1 MMDRRAIPDGAV
13 EGLWTA
19 SDGHKVRRID
29 WAPPELG
36 PELGSEFSPD
46 CEHGLTTPRGS
57 ILFMAGRGE
66 AYEKY
71 LETFE
76 DWRRAGWFV
85 TASDWR
91 GQAGSGRLGDDD
103 ITGHIEDFGLWV
115 ADLQTLWADWAKERP
130 GHHVLVGH
138 SMGGHLTLRA
148 AAEQALSPK
157 PDALVLSTPML
168 DVQPEAV
175 PVSVRHFFS
184 WLMGKFYGKC
194 SPAWKWSEKPGELP
208 PGRQDLLT
216 RDDDRYADEL
226 WWRDRRPQVV
236 MGPGSWGWV
245 TAAHASVR
253 LMNSANFLE
262 RADMPVLLIGTQD
275 DKMVSTRAI
284 VRAQER
290 LPKAESLWLGPEA
303 LHEVL
308 REVDA
313 VRSVVL
319 DGMDAFL
326 ARHCP

>member
-1 MMDRRAIPDGAV
+1 MNRRAIPDGAI
-13 EGLWTA
+13 ESQWTA
-19 SDGHKVRRID
+19 ADGYVIRRID
-29 WAPPELG
+29 WAPPVFDPNSRDG
-36 PELGSEFSPD
+36 QKA
-46 CEHGLTTPRGS
+46 PRGS

-76 DWRRAGWFV
+76 DWRQAGWFV

-103 ITGHIEDFGLWV
+103 VTGHIDDFSHWV
-115 ADLQTLWADWAKERP
+115 ADLKLLWTDWAKERT

-148 AAEQALSPK
+148 AGEEALSPM

-168 DVQPEAV
+168 DMQPEAV
-175 PVSVRHFFS
+175 PVFIRHLFA
-184 WLMGKFYGKC
+184 WAMGKFHGNRQQ
-194 SPAWKWSEKPGELP
+194 AWKWSEKPGELP

-216 RDDDRYADEL
+216 HDDDRYSDEL
-226 WWRDRRPQVV
+226 WWRDQRPEVV

-245 TAAHASVR
+245 TAAHRSVR
-253 LMNSANFLE
+253 CLNRRNFLE
-262 RADMPVLLIGTQD
+262 QVEAPVLLIGTQD
-275 DKMVSTRAI
+275 DKMVSMRAI
-284 VRAQER
+284 VRAQKR
-290 LPKAESLWLGPEA
+290 LPKAETLWLGPEA

-313 VRSVVL
+313 VRATVL
-319 DGMDAFL
+319 DAVDDFL